1 MSIGG
6 TRKTGNEYT
15 DSALDA
21 NASSATT
28 PLKTNG
34 ARYVSLFVLDDTGA
48 HTTHVMTI
56 QISGDGVNWEDTAD
70 TITGVGS
77 KTNILCI
84 AAFVRAKVT
93 TLEGGASTVDVTVVL
108 R

>member
-21 NASSATT
+21 NASSVTT
-28 PLKTNG
+28 ALKTNS
-34 ARYVSLFVLDDTGA
+34 ARYVSLFVLADTGA
-48 HTTHVMTI
+48 HTTHVITI
-56 QISGDGVNWEDTAD
+56 QISGDGVNWEDTSN
-70 TITGVGS
+70 TVTGVGS
-77 KTNILCI
+77 KINVLCV
-84 AAFVRAKVT
+84 AGFVRAKVT
-93 TLEGGASTVDVTVVL
+93 TPEGGASTVDVTVVL